1 MTDLRTD
8 DQERVVS
15 ALYQKAEEIA
25 SKVVRN
31 PRTPGTGLTQR
42 LDSVFTSRKWSIPIM
57 LALLATVF
65 WITITGANTPS
76 DLLTHLFYHLEGWL
90 LIILAWFKAP
100 VWLQGALI
108 LGMYRGL
115 AWVVAVMLPP
125 MAIFFPLFTLL
136 EDFGYLPRVAFNLDH
151 LFQRAGTHGKQALTM
166 SMGFGCNAAGVIAC
180 RIIDS
185 PRERLVAI
193 LTNNF
198 VPCNGRFPILI
209 VMGTIVASLTLGTET
224 AGFLPTL
231 VVLLGIGVAVIATF
245 LVSKALTS
253 TILQGEPSF
262 FALELPP
269 YRRPLLGQVL
279 YRSFLDRTLFVLAR
293 AVVVA
298 APAGLLTWILA
309 NVSVGDL
316 TLISYLTAWLEPL
329 GRAIGLDGVILL
341 AFILGLPA
349 NEIVIPIM
357 LMIYL
362 QAGTML
368 SLDGFGSFTSIL
380 VKNGW
385 NVVTALNFIIFTI
398 FHWPCAT
405 TLLTIK
411 KETGRWYW
419 VFLATI
425 IPTLLGVAICFVVAR
440 IAGFFI

>member
-1 MTDLRTD
+1 MREPKID
-8 DQERVVS
+8 DQEIVVS
-15 ALYQKAEEIA
+15 TLYQRAEEIA

-31 PRTPGTGLTQR
+31 PRTPGTGLTQS
-42 LDSVFTSRKWSIPIM
+42 LDDVFTSRKWGIPIM

-65 WITITGANTPS
+65 WITITGANYPS
-76 DLLTHLFYHLEGWL
+76 DLLTHLFHLLEDWL
-90 LIILAWFKAP
+90 LATLAWIKAP

-166 SMGFGCNAAGVIAC
+166 SMGFGCNAAGIIAC

-209 VMGTIVASLTLGTET
+209 VMGTIVATLTLGTET
-224 AGFLPTL
+224 AAFLPTL
-231 VVLLGIGVAVIATF
+231 VVFLGIGVAVIATF

-262 FALELPP
+262 FVLELPP

-309 NVSVGDL
+309 N
-316 TLISYLTAWLEPL
+316 
-329 GRAIGLDGVILL
+329 
-341 AFILGLPA
+341 
-349 NEIVIPIM
+349 
-357 LMIYL
+357 
-362 QAGTML
+362 
-368 SLDGFGSFTSIL
+368 
-380 VKNGW
+380 
-385 NVVTALNFIIFTI
+385 
-398 FHWPCAT
+398 
-405 TLLTIK
+405 
-411 KETGRWYW
+411 
-419 VFLATI
+419 
-425 IPTLLGVAICFVVAR
+425 
-440 IAGFFI
+440 